1 MAELELHAVHVVP
14 VWQEG
19 GQPHVCVPGE
29 IRKDPVPTVLGWAN
43 VLDMSIL
50 GHRRMFLAVDP

>member
-14 VWQEG
+14 VWQEK

-29 IRKDPVPTVLGWAN
+29 TRDPVPAVLGWAN

-50 GHRRMFLAVDP
+50 GHRRLLLAVDA